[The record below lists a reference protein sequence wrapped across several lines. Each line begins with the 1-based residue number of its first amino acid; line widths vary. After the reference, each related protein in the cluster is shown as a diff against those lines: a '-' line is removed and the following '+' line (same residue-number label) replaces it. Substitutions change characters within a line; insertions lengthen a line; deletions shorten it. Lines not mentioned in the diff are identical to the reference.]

1 MKSQL
6 CKDKNHREKQ
16 ENQSNTFIYSL
27 SLIFC
32 LRDLQ
37 EFAAT
42 FEELAP
48 FSMFHVW
55 LDKLRSK
62 SFSNRGPS
70 RSVELNRNYF

>member
-48 FSMFHVW
+48 FSMFRVW

-62 SFSNRGPS
+62 SFSNSGPS